1 MLKSIPTK
9 DSPFP
14 QLPKCFEMEFG
25 PQKSRVLFLWSRGG
39 LWKNSVWYGGD
50 LKKFCPFKKYPLPP
64 PPQPL
69 SVYIM
74 NAALA
79 ELKIATNM
87 VANATNIL
95 SLATKNSS
103 LRSRRQ
109 KG

>member
-39 LWKNSVWYGGD
+39 VVKKFC
-50 LKKFCPFKKYPLPP
+50 KKFCPFKKYPLPP

-74 NAALA
+74 KAALA

-87 VANATNIL
+87 VTNATNIL

>member
-1 MLKSIPTK
+1 MVK
-9 DSPFP
+9 
-14 QLPKCFEMEFG
+14 
-25 PQKSRVLFLWSRGG
+25 RGG
-39 LWKNSVWYGGD
+39 CEKILYDMGDILKNFAH
-50 LKKFCPFKKYPLPP
+50 LKNILCPP
-64 PPQPL
+64 PPPTPL
-69 SVYIM
+69 TVDIM

-103 LRSRRQ
+103 LRSRRR